1 MDDSAEIKKTLPP
14 AYDPQA
20 PITRRGIL
28 PSFCNPG
35 RTVEIRDEDLVNMN
49 LLINNHRVE

>member
-1 MDDSAEIKKTLPP
+1 MPVNIVDDATDNKKLPPP

-35 RTVEIRDEDLVNMN
+35 RTVEIRDQDLVS
-49 LLINNHRVE
+49 